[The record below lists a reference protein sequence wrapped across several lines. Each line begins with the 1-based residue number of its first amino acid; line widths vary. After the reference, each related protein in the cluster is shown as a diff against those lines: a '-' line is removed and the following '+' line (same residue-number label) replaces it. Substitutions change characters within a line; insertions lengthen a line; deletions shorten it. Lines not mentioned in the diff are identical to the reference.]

1 MTKMTTPI
9 VDFLKRYAASD
20 TLRLHMPG
28 HKGTSLLG
36 MECWDITE
44 IDGADDLFHAEGI
57 IRESENNAS
66 RLFGCHTVYSTEGAS
81 LAIRTMLYLAH
92 QHARNRGKSPKILAG
107 RNAHRSF
114 LSAAVLLDLDV
125 IWLAPAQRESYLSC
139 APTAEEI
146 DEILSAPNAPTAV
159 YVTSPDYLGGCADI
173 SAIAEVCH
181 RHGAL
186 LLVDNA
192 HGAYL
197 KFLPT
202 SLHPMDM
209 GADMV
214 CDSAHKTLPALTGC
228 AYLHLSDSLPEAIV
242 SQAKAAMALFGT
254 TSPSYLLLAS
264 LDAVN
269 GYLDNGYKETLADM
283 VEEIRRLRD
292 VLSRHGYVLYGEEPL
307 KLTLSTKPYGY
318 EGVDFA
324 DALRERGV
332 ECEFADRDFAVMM
345 LTPETGK
352 DGIARLKEALLS
364 IPGRAAITDR
374 PPEMGLPTRVM
385 SIRDAAMAAKEIIP
399 AKESLGRILSDV
411 SVSCPPAVPIVVSGE
426 QIDEDALRCFEY
438 YGIKA
443 CTVVK

>member
-1 MTKMTTPI
+1 MTTPI
-9 VDFLKRYAASD
+9 CDFLRRYAASD
-20 TLRLHMPG
+20 MLRLHMPG
-28 HKGTSLLG
+28 HKGSPLLG
-36 MECWDITE
+36 MESWDITE
-44 IDGADDLFHAEGI
+44 VEGADDLYHADGI
-57 IRESENNAS
+57 IRESEENAA
-66 RLFGCHTVYSTEGAS
+66 RLFGCRTLYSTEGAS
-81 LAIRTMLYLAH
+81 LSIRAMLYLAV
-92 QHARNRGKSPKILAG
+92 QYARYQGKSPRILAG

-125 IWLAPAQRESYLSC
+125 IWLQPAKKESYLSC

-146 DEILSAPNAPTAV
+146 ENILSQPDAPTAV
-159 YVTSPDYLGGCADI
+159 YLTSPDYLGGCANI

-181 RHGAL
+181 RHGVL

-202 SLHPMDM
+202 STHPMDL

-214 CDSAHKTLPALTGC
+214 CDSAHKTLPALTGA
-228 AYLHLSDSLPEAIV
+228 AYLHLADTIPDEIAI
-242 SQAKAAMALFGT
+242 QAKPAMALFGT
-254 TSPSYLLLAS
+254 TSPSYLILAS

-269 GYLDNGYKETLADM
+269 GYLADGYRDRLAET
-283 VEEIRRLRD
+283 VEEIRGLRD
-292 VLSRHGYVLYGEEPL
+292 VLTQHGYVLYGDEPL
-307 KLTLSTKPYGY
+307 KLTVSTKSYGY

-324 DALRERGV
+324 DALRARGV

-345 LTPETGK
+345 LTPETGE
-352 DGIARLKEALLS
+352 DGIARLREALLS
-364 IPGRAAITDR
+364 IPKRAAITER
-374 PPEMGLPTRVM
+374 PPEMGLPERAM

-399 AKESLGRILSDV
+399 ARESLGRILSDV

-426 QIDEDALRCFEY
+426 RIDEDAIRCFDY
-438 YGIKA
+438 YEIDT